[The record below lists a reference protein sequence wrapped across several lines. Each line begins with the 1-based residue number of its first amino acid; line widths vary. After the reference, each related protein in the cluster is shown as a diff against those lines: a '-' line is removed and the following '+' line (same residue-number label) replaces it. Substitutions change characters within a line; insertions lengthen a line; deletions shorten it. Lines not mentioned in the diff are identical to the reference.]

1 MITEINAPAK
11 LQLAECWLRENFPG
25 EPCIVFFEPIEES
38 DRPEQIGE
46 YLGLGARAVLRIEEC
61 DIFVHPVDDDELV
74 DLVNGAVSE
83 TYGRVGGWDGEE
95 FVTEND

>member
-11 LQLAECWLRENFPG
+11 LQLVECWLREHFSG
-25 EPCIVFFEPIEES
+25 EPCIIFFEPIEDR

-61 DIFVHPVDDDELV
+61 DVFVHPVDDDEMV
-74 DLVNGAVSE
+74 EMVNGADVDVL
-83 TYGRVGGWDGEE
+83 GRVAGWDGEE
-95 FVTEND
+95 IVVEND